1 VRSHHTFCTLPRGCT
16 HLRGRK
22 ISPQDSASDIKTDY
36 DYIIPIVDPSS
47 LDLRCGRNASTAW
60 SHPKTAVVRAGE
72 SVGFAVNTTVGL
84 PIPNAPV
91 MPWDV
96 SEARFQVL
104 KRTTLT
110 YLAALAKP
118 VPPRSSNSVAFCRPR
133 LLGRVHRRWGMVQ
146 DSECGR

>member
-1 VRSHHTFCTLPRGCT
+1 MRSHHTFCTLPRGCI
-16 HLRGRK
+16 HLQGRK
-22 ISPQDSASDIKTDY
+22 ISPQDSASDVKTDY

-60 SHPKTAVVRAGE
+60 SHPKTAVIRAGE

-96 SEARFQVL
+96 SGCTIASLETHHPDVPHSVGQTCTTPVQQQRGSPPPQAPWTSTPAMGNGSRF
-104 KRTTLT
+104 
-110 YLAALAKP
+110 
-118 VPPRSSNSVAFCRPR
+118 
-133 LLGRVHRRWGMVQ
+133 
-146 DSECGR
+146 